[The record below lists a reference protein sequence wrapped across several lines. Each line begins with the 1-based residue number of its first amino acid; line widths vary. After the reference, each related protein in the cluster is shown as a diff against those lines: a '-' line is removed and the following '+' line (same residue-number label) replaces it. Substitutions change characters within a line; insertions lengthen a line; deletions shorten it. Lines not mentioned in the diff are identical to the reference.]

1 MEVRIMP
8 EPKND
13 AAIARSATKI
23 LARKK
28 VLSKLTGTADTVI
41 RLMCVDDHAL
51 LLEGMKVQVGLHPD
65 IEFVAGFPSAANL
78 LENVAVCRPDVITLD
93 VDMPGPDVFEVAGQL
108 YGKFP
113 MVRFVLLT
121 AHIRESL
128 LAAAYRCNAS
138 GYFAK
143 EDELSE
149 IIAAIK
155 RVARSET
162 GTFVMTPRVLAKCAP
177 IVTPRRTE
185 TSRRSSRTSVAPG
198 TLVDRLTAREIE
210 VLRLIGTG
218 QSRIEIA
225 QTLSRSP
232 KTIDGHQERIMKK
245 LGIDSRSSLIRFA
258 IREGITQA

>member
-28 VLSKLTGTADTVI
+28 VLSKVTGTAETVI

-162 GTFVMTPRVLAKCAP
+162 GTFVMTSRVLAKCAP

-245 LGIDSRSSLIRFA
+245 LGIDSRSALIRFA

>member
-28 VLSKLTGTADTVI
+28 VLSKVTGTAETVI

-51 LLEGMKVQVGLHPD
+51 LLEGIKVQVGLHPD

-113 MVRFVLLT
+113 MIRFVLLT
-121 AHIRESL
+121 AYIRESL
-128 LAAAYRCNAS
+128 LAAAYRSNAS

-177 IVTPRRTE
+177 ILTSRRTE

-245 LGIDSRSSLIRFA
+245 LGIDSRSALIRFA

>member
-1 MEVRIMP
+1 MP

-28 VLSKLTGTADTVI
+28 VLSKLTGTAETVI

-108 YGKFP
+108 YGKFQ

-245 LGIDSRSSLIRFA
+245 LGIDSRSALIRFA